1 MPPKR
6 REEHRRLRLS
16 PLVLALG
23 GATFL
28 AAALIAASI
37 VGSRGSGAAPAVA
50 ADAPA
55 ARTPL
60 FVGITQEGTVLG
72 DPAAPLTLIE
82 YADLQCVYCA
92 AWSRDVL
99 PAVVKRYVRTGA
111 VRLEFR
117 GLAFLGP
124 ESDKALRAALAAGE
138 HDRLWDALHALFERQ
153 GGENSGWVT
162 DELLRELEPL
172 GVDAE
177 PTTSPWVE
185 RQLAAAAA
193 SARMAGVP
201 GTPYFLTRRA
211 GEPAQRLSVDYLQ
224 AASFTAELDRRLA
237 R

>member
-16 PLVLALG
+16 PLALALG
-23 GATFL
+23 GAACL

-50 ADAPA
+50 TGAAA
-55 ARTPL
+55 ARSAL
-60 FVGITQEGTVLG
+60 FAGIPQDGTVLG
-72 DPAAPLTLIE
+72 DSDAPLTLVE
-82 YADLQCVYCA
+82 YADMQCVYCA

-99 PAVVKRYVRTGA
+99 PAVVERYVRTGA

-124 ESDKALRAALAAGE
+124 ESDKALRAALTAGE
-138 HDRLWDALHALFERQ
+138 HDRLWDALHALFTRQ

-162 DELLRELEPL
+162 DELLQTLEPL

-177 PTTSPWVE
+177 GTGSPWVE

-201 GTPYFLTRRA
+201 GTPYFQTRRA
-211 GEPAQRLSVDYLQ
+211 GEPAQQLSVDYLQ
-224 AASFTAELDRRLA
+224 AGSFTAELDRRLA

>member
-1 MPPKR
+1 VPPKR
-6 REEHRRLRLS
+6 REEPRHHRFS

-23 GATFL
+23 GAACL

-37 VGSRGSGAAPAVA
+37 VGSRSSGAAPAATA
-50 ADAPA
+50 AAPT
-55 ARTPL
+55 ARNAL
-60 FVGITQEGTVLG
+60 FAGIPQEGTVLG
-72 DPAAPLTLIE
+72 DPAAPLTLVE

-92 AWSRDVL
+92 VWSRDVL
-99 PAVVKRYVRTGA
+99 PAVVEKYVRTGA

-153 GGENSGWVT
+153 GGENSGWVS

-172 GVDAE
+172 GVDIE
-177 PTTSPWVE
+177 GTTSPWVE
-185 RQLAAAAA
+185 RQLASAAA

-201 GTPYFLTRRA
+201 GTPYFQTRRA

-224 AASFTAELDRRLA
+224 PASFTAELDRRLA